1 MRRLILFRHAKAAP
15 REPGKGD
22 PDRALT
28 PSGRRDAAVSGRW
41 LTQNA
46 YGPDIVLVSP
56 SLRTRETWEC
66 VADLLSSSRVV
77 LEDSLYDALPEEII
91 AAIDSV
97 AGDAETVMV
106 VAHNPGLQEVAVR
119 LLGEGESPDTDLIA
133 TGFPT
138 ATVAVLDV
146 SAAGGARLE
155 SLFNPRLAPPPFVE
169 AWDESQGEAS

>member
-15 REPGKGD
+15 REPGTGD

-28 PSGRRDAAVSGRW
+28 ASGRTDAAVSGRW
-41 LTQNA
+41 LGQNG
-46 YGPDIVLVSP
+46 YGPDVVLVSP

-66 VADLLSSSRVV
+66 VESLLPPSRVI

-91 AAIDSV
+91 AAIEGV

-119 LLGEGESPDTDLIA
+119 LLSEGAESDADLIA

-138 ATVAVLDV
+138 ATVAVLGIGD
-146 SAAGGARLE
+146 AGGPRLE
-155 SLFNPRLAPPPFVE
+155 SLFNPRHAPPPFVE
-169 AWDESQGEAS
+169 AWDDSQGEAS